1 MLSKDEILTQASRN
15 IRIAQDFLRTAWRPA
30 MDEAYAMRAGFQWDK
45 DEWRRIK
52 GEGITPYTLNLTAP
66 ICNAITGFQ
75 VQNRSEVTYSPRLMG
90 EGKDKAAAY
99 ADMVENGV
107 NYIEDCSQAEF
118 VDSHAF
124 DDMVTCGVGATDSII
139 DYAVNEFGHPRKE
152 RIFPGFA
159 LWDPSAREK
168 NFRDANWV
176 ARGKVVATDALL
188 DEEEGEGHSADI
200 SPSFDDSYFLDY
212 FDRNKAEQDLS
223 VVYDY
228 QWREKEVVHLVNN
241 PFTPDT
247 PLASDPLVLN
257 WLGEA
262 EKRLGFDITGG
273 VLSISKANWK
283 AWRDETK
290 ALGVEWEKATTQRVW
305 RYYRATIWGG
315 KLRSASP
322 NFCQKGFSIKF
333 MTGKFNE
340 RDQVPYGVVHDL
352 RDPQRLLNQAVT
364 DLAGWARSNPMGG
377 VIIEDD
383 AVANIKDFIATYRKG
398 RDVTVVKSG
407 AIAANKIQQKEA
419 SAFPAGQQQMAQFY
433 ADSMLRVA
441 GVTPEFMGQMDTK
454 DMTGVL
460 HAQIVRQG
468 LTVLA
473 PYFDAMRFYVQDN
486 GVVYIDMLRVLA
498 QNHPMRPIRNI
509 TGMQKE
515 QYLPLLEDYIAAE
528 YDIEITDAPL
538 TPTQQQE
545 TFDKLMQMGIEY
557 AQVSPQLASATVG
570 VALEYS
576 PLRDDEKEQIRQAAT
591 PAPPQP
597 DPLNAMLVTAETKAK
612 IAEAGQKEADAT
624 LKRAQ
629 AVKALSEAG
638 QPADP
643 AGVIAPLDPVAA
655 QEARHAQSMESA
667 KLGMEMEAKEMEAV
681 RAAEEDDREERKLR
695 LEERK
700 LDIEERRLKQEAEM
714 KEMEREE
721 KQKDRDHSSKL
732 EREKLRMSNPEAAEA
747 LDAIDRK
754 KQQAD
759 KEAEARLAA
768 IAREGE
774 QRAKAAEKA
783 QKEMMSEIRAAM
795 KEQAKQAREQTK
807 AILAMGKSIDA
818 LASMHVASSRQAG
831 RIEAGIGSLSE
842 YVQDLAAPRQKNIV
856 VERGEDGRVTGA
868 RVVETIQ

>member
-15 IRIAQDFLRTAWRPA
+15 IRIAQDFLRAAWRPQ
-30 MDEAYAMRAGFQWDK
+30 MDEAYAIRAGYQWTK
-45 DEWRRIK
+45 DEWDRVK
-52 GEGITPYTLNLTAP
+52 NEGITPYTLNLTAP
-66 ICNAITGFQ
+66 ICNAISGFQ
-75 VQNRSEVTYSPRLMG
+75 VQNRSEVTYTPRLMG

-118 VDSHAF
+118 IDSHAF
-124 DDMVTCGVGATDSII
+124 DDMVTCGVGATDAII

-152 RIFPGFA
+152 RIFPGFV

-168 NFRDANWV
+168 NFRDANWL
-176 ARGKVVATDALL
+176 ARGKVVATDALA
-188 DEEEGEGHSADI
+188 DEEDEDGYSAEI
-200 SPSFDDSYFLDY
+200 SPSFDDSYFTDY
-212 FDRNKAEQDLS
+212 FDRNKSEQDLS

-241 PFTPDT
+241 PFTPES
-247 PLASDPLVLN
+247 PLANDPLVLT

-273 VLSISKANWK
+273 VLSISKKNWK
-283 AWRDETK
+283 AWKGETE
-290 ALGVEWEKATTQRVW
+290 ALGIRWEKATTERVW

-352 RDPQRLLNQAVT
+352 KDPQRLLNQAVT

-383 AVANIKDFIATYRKG
+383 AVANIKDFIKTYRKG
-398 RDVTVVKSG
+398 RDVTVVKAG
-407 AIAANKIQQKEA
+407 AIAANKIMQKEA
-419 SAFPAGQQQMAQFY
+419 SPFPAGQQQMAQFY
-433 ADSMLRVA
+433 ADAMLRVA

-473 PYFDAMRFYVQDN
+473 PYFDAMRFYVQEN
-486 GVVYIDMLRVLA
+486 GVIYIDMLRVLA
-498 QNHPMRPIRNI
+498 QNHPMRPIRNV
-509 TGMQKE
+509 TGVQKE

-528 YDIEITDAPL
+528 YDIEIADQPL

-612 IAEAGQKEADAT
+612 IAEAGQKEADAV

-629 AVKALSEAG
+629 AVKALTEAG
-638 QPADP
+638 QPADS
-643 AGVIAPLDPVAA
+643 AGIIDPIASA
-655 QEARHAQSMESA
+655 EAKHAQTMEQA
-667 KLGMEMEAKEMEAV
+667 KIGIEMEAKEMEAV
-681 RAAEEDDREERKLR
+681 RAAEEDDREERRLK

-700 LDIEERRLKQEAEM
+700 LDIEQKKLDQAA
-714 KEMEREE
+714 KEKEYEREE

-732 EREKLRMSNPEAAEA
+732 EREKLRMSDPKAAEA
-747 LDAIDRK
+747 LDMAEQK
-754 KQQAD
+754 KQHAEKEIQARID
-759 KEAEARLAA
+759 A
-768 IAREGE
+768 IAKDGERRE
-774 QRAKAAEKA
+774 KAAEKHGKA
-783 QKEMMSEIRAAM
+783 VLDAMKEMMKA
-795 KEQAKQAREQTK
+795 QAKDGKEMAK
-807 AILAMGKSIDA
+807 AVMAMGKSIEA
-818 LASMHVASSRQAG
+818 LAAMQAASSQQMG
-831 RIEAGIGSLSE
+831 RIEGGIARLAES
-842 YVQDLAAPRQKNIV
+842 VDDLAAPRRKSIV
-856 VERGEDGRVTGA
+856 VERGDDGRVTGA
-868 RVVETIQ
+868 RVTETIQ